1 MVLQAMLE
9 AGATPEEIAKVMVEQ
24 KLLQAI
30 GTSPGNVKLLKS
42 ITNFYG
48 NGYILH
54 QYKAFLS

>member
-30 GTSPGNVKLLKS
+30 GTSPGVNFINVLRAAFAPVDPKS
-42 ITNFYG
+42 VKRN
-48 NGYILH
+48 
-54 QYKAFLS
+54 